1 MAADSQ
7 GDDDGLR
14 FIGEVI
20 TIENKSRSP
29 PSPSIATKSFFYV
42 ENF

>member
-20 TIENKSRSP
+20 TIENKSR
-29 PSPSIATKSFFYV
+29 ATHHHP
-42 ENF
+42 